1 MKKILTTIVLLGPF
15 SATFA
20 QTGIDWTKYG
30 FTVEPGVAVGTPC
43 VLNLMARFW
52 YHNFGISTCGIYLP
66 SDVTFLNGAG
76 GEADVM
82 YKLTSGGRQMIEPYV
97 AVGYGNSLV
106 HSSATG
112 TDIQLWTQYV
122 GLQAGAYYNGIFA
135 QLGVGYGA
143 GSGGFKLGSSSTMKV
158 WPLLQIGYTY
168 SIGSGSSGSSSGGS
182 NSGGSSGGG
191 GSGGG
196 TGGGGKK

>member
-1 MKKILTTIVLLGPF
+1 MKRILTIIVLLTAF

-20 QTGIDWTKYG
+20 QTGIDWTQYG
-30 FTVEPGVAVGTPC
+30 FKVEPGVSVGTPC

-52 YHNFGISTCGIYLP
+52 YRNFGISTCGIYLP
-66 SDVTFLNGAG
+66 SGVTFLNGAG

-106 HSSATG
+106 YSSATG
-112 TDIQLWTQYV
+112 TNIQLWTQYV
-122 GLQAGAYYNGIFA
+122 GLQAGAYYNGVFA

-143 GSGGFKLGSSSTMKV
+143 GSGGFKIGSSPIMKV
-158 WPLLQIGYTY
+158 WPLFQIGYTY
-168 SIGSGSSGSSSGGS
+168 AIGSGSSSGS
-182 NSGGSSGGG
+182 SGGSSGGG
-191 GSGGG
+191 SSGGGSSGGG
-196 TGGGGKK
+196 TGGGKK